1 MVNESLA
8 KLLLELRKGGVNET
22 AILRVIE
29 SVPRDIFLSAP
40 FKSRT
45 YENVALPIGCHQT
58 ISQPLVVALMTQ
70 ALELTDMIKVLE
82 IGTGSGYQTVVLSPL
97 CRRVYTIERYPEL
110 LRLAEKRFEEL
121 KISNVT
127 TLLGDGSSGWP
138 SQAPFERII
147 VTPAA
152 TDIPLVLLDQLAIGG
167 KMIIPIGLTDEDQRL
182 TKVIK
187 KVDGVETL
195 DMGPV
200 RFVPLVAEGVPT

>member
-110 LRLAEKRFEEL
+110 LRLAEK
-121 KISNVT
+121 
-127 TLLGDGSSGWP
+127 
-138 SQAPFERII
+138 
-147 VTPAA
+147 
-152 TDIPLVLLDQLAIGG
+152 
-167 KMIIPIGLTDEDQRL
+167 
-182 TKVIK
+182 
-187 KVDGVETL
+187 
-195 DMGPV
+195 PV
-200 RFVPLVAEGVPT
+200 PRSYHLQDYD

>member
-1 MVNESLA
+1 MVDESLA
-8 KLLLELRKGGVNET
+8 NLLLELRKGGVTET
-22 AILRVIE
+22 EILKVIE
-29 SVPRDIFLSAP
+29 SVPRDLFLSDP

-97 CRRVYTIERYPEL
+97 CRRVYTIERHPEL
-110 LRLAEKRFEEL
+110 LRLAEKRFTEL
-121 KISNVT
+121 KISNIT

-147 VTPAA
+147 VTAA
-152 TDIPLVLLDQLAIGG
+152 AKDIPLVLLDQLAIGG

-187 KVDGVETL
+187 KVDCVETL
-195 DMGPV
+195 DLGPV
-200 RFVPLVAEGVPT
+200 RFVPLVAEGVPS